1 MENVKTKN
9 KFRQFGKLVLWVL
22 LVQFI
27 LINISASI
35 YGYKL
40 THFYNSNR
48 LKKSV
53 SPKNIFTKTWKL
65 FTGPR
70 YIKSA
75 ISEIP
80 QFAFETVMLNTRDH
94 IPIEAWYSRVDSA
107 KGTIILFHGIS
118 TNKSYML
125 PEAYDFRWLGYNVML
140 VDLRAHGNS
149 GGNYTTAGFKE
160 SEEVKLAYDYACQQ
174 GNKNIFLF
182 GVSMGAVIVMKAI
195 SDYNIQPAGIILEM
209 PFASLHDHLKARAR
223 TLGFPEEPFGFLVTF
238 WAGLERGFNGFKHNT
253 CLYAEKVNCPVLMQW
268 GALDNYVLRG
278 EIERVYQHIPSQK
291 KKLVVYDHASHE
303 SLLNNEPIKWRKE
316 VSDFL
321 KE

>member
-27 LINISASI
+27 LINISASL

-40 THFYNSNR
+40 THFYKSNG

-53 SPKNIFTKTWKL
+53 SSKNIFTKTWKL
-65 FTGPR
+65 FTGPK
-70 YIKSA
+70 YLKSA
-75 ISEIP
+75 ITETP
-80 QFAFETVMLNTRDH
+80 QFAFETVKLNTRDH

-107 KGTIILFHGIS
+107 KGTVILFHGIS
-118 TNKSYML
+118 ANKSYML
-125 PEAYDFRWLGYNVML
+125 SEAYEFRWLGYNVML

-149 GGNYTTAGFKE
+149 GGNYTTVGFKE
-160 SEEVKLAYDYACQQ
+160 SEEVKLAYDYASQR
-174 GNKNIFLF
+174 GNKNIFLY
-182 GVSMGAVIVMKAI
+182 GVSMGAVIIMKAI
-195 SDYNIQPAGIILEM
+195 SDYSIQPAGIILEM

-268 GALDNYVLRG
+268 GALDNYVQRG
-278 EIERVYQHIPSQK
+278 EIERVYRYIPSQK
-291 KKLVVYDHASHE
+291 KKLVIYDRASHE
-303 SLLNNEPIKWRKE
+303 SLLNNEPKKWRKE
-316 VSDFL
+316 VSGFL
-321 KE
+321 QM